1 VNCGIEDST
10 KEIAV
15 SRKSPAEEP
24 VTLSDADIGSER
36 AVTRR
41 SLLGVLG
48 IGAGVAAGALLGSTT
63 SAPAAD
69 SDAAKKP
76 APKKAAPKKPP
87 AKKAPAKKK
96 EETDN
101 D

>member
-1 VNCGIEDST
+1 
-10 KEIAV
+10 V
-15 SRKSPAEEP
+15 SRKTPSEQP
-24 VTLSDADIGSER
+24 VTLTDADIGSER
-36 AVTRR
+36 VVSRR

-48 IGAGVAAGALLGSTT
+48 IGAGVAAGAMLGTTT

-69 SDAAKKP
+69 ADAPKKP

-87 AKKAPAKKK
+87 AKKAAPKKK
-96 EETDN
+96 QETDN

>member
-1 VNCGIEDST
+1 M
-10 KEIAV
+10 EIAV
-15 SRKSPAEEP
+15 SRKTPAEQP
-24 VTLSDADIGSER
+24 VTLSDTDIGSER
-36 AVTRR
+36 VVSRR

-48 IGAGVAAGALLGSTT
+48 IGAGVAAGAMLGTTT

-87 AKKAPAKKK
+87 AKKAAPKKKK
-96 EETDN
+96 EETGN

>member
-1 VNCGIEDST
+1 M
-10 KEIAV
+10 
-15 SRKSPAEEP
+15 SRKTPAEQP
-24 VTLSDADIGSER
+24 LTLSDADIGSER
-36 AVTRR
+36 VVSRR

-48 IGAGVAAGALLGSTT
+48 IGAGVAAGAMLGTT
-63 SAPAAD
+63 SSAPAAD

-87 AKKAPAKKK
+87 AKKAAPKKKKKK

>member
-1 VNCGIEDST
+1 M
-10 KEIAV
+10 EIAV
-15 SRKSPAEEP
+15 SRKTPAEQP

-36 AVTRR
+36 VVSRR

-48 IGAGVAAGALLGSTT
+48 LGASVAAGAMLGTTT

-87 AKKAPAKKK
+87 AKKAAPKKKK

>member
-1 VNCGIEDST
+1 M
-10 KEIAV
+10 EIAV
-15 SRKSPAEEP
+15 SRKTPAEQP

-36 AVTRR
+36 VVSRR

-48 IGAGVAAGALLGSTT
+48 LGAGVAAGAMLGTPT

-87 AKKAPAKKK
+87 AKKAAPKKKK

>member
-1 VNCGIEDST
+1 V
-10 KEIAV
+10 K
-15 SRKSPAEEP
+15 RKHPAEQH
-24 VTLSDADIGSER
+24 VTLADADIGSER
-36 AVTRR
+36 VVSRR

-48 IGAGVAAGALLGSTT
+48 IGAGVAAGAMLGTTT

-87 AKKAPAKKK
+87 AKKTAPKKKK

>member
-1 VNCGIEDST
+1 M
-10 KEIAV
+10 EIAV
-15 SRKSPAEEP
+15 SQKRPVEQP

-36 AVTRR
+36 VVSRR

-48 IGAGVAAGALLGSTT
+48 IGAGVAAGAMLGTTT

-87 AKKAPAKKK
+87 AKKAAPKKKK

>member
-1 VNCGIEDST
+1 M
-10 KEIAV
+10 
-15 SRKSPAEEP
+15 SRKTPTEQP

-36 AVTRR
+36 VVSRR

-48 IGAGVAAGALLGSTT
+48 IGAGVAAGTMLGTAG

-69 SDAAKKP
+69 SEATKKA
-76 APKKAAPKKPP
+76 APKKAAAKKPP

-96 EETDN
+96 EETDK

>member
-1 VNCGIEDST
+1 MSQKTSVEQ
-10 KEIAV
+10 
-15 SRKSPAEEP
+15 P

-36 AVTRR
+36 VVTRR

-48 IGAGVAAGALLGSTT
+48 LGAGVAAGAMLGSTT

-87 AKKAPAKKK
+87 AKKAAPKKKK

>member
-1 VNCGIEDST
+1 M
-10 KEIAV
+10 EIAV
-15 SRKSPAEEP
+15 SRKMPAEQP

-36 AVTRR
+36 VVSRR

-48 IGAGVAAGALLGSTT
+48 IGAGVAAGAMLGTT
-63 SAPAAD
+63 ASAPAAD

-76 APKKAAPKKPP
+76 APKKATPKKPP
-87 AKKAPAKKK
+87 PKKAAPKKKK